1 MRSPAETGS
10 GSQRPGNAR
19 RRNRM
24 APYGESR
31 WGILFILPWIVGFL
45 ALMLGPMV
53 ASLVLSF
60 TNYDA
65 IRFTP
70 DSFVGAA
77 NYERITRDPLVWT
90 SLGNTL
96 FFSLLYVPG
105 SVLLGL
111 GLALLLERARIG
123 SGFFRTAFYLPNV
136 TPAVAVGALF
146 LLILNGQARLVN
158 QGLRAI

>member
-1 MRSPAETGS
+1 MV
-10 GSQRPGNAR
+10 AR
-19 RRNRM
+19 RSLM

-31 WGILFILPWIVGFL
+31 WGILFILPWIVGLL
-45 ALMLGPMV
+45 ALTLGPMV
-53 ASLVLSF
+53 ASFVLSF

-70 DSFVGAA
+70 DSFVGVA
-77 NYERITRDPLVWT
+77 NYDRIARDPLVWT

-111 GLALLLERARIG
+111 GLALLLDRAR
-123 SGFFRTAFYLPNV
+123 
-136 TPAVAVGALF
+136 
-146 LLILNGQARLVN
+146 
-158 QGLRAI
+158 